1 MGTVRAMN
9 SPVHH
14 LCDSYVDDYVRLQ
27 PTVATDLGI
36 PGYDDQLPDL
46 SPEGCAAQADLAR
59 EALRAVGAT
68 EPADDSERDAKA
80 VFTERLGLEVE
91 LYDAGLVDG
100 SLNVLASPPQHLRM
114 AFDLMPATTAEDWA
128 TIATRMSRV
137 PAAVDGYR
145 AGLLHAAANGNV
157 AAVRQVT
164 KVAEQ
169 CEVWAGRDGKAS
181 FFADFVA
188 GAKNVPDSV
197 RADLDA
203 GARAAAES
211 YGELAAF
218 LRAELLPKA
227 PAKDAVG
234 ADVYQLWSREYLGAA
249 LDLREAYEWGWAEFT
264 RIETEMKEVANR
276 IKPGAGLVE
285 AAGALDADPRYQ
297 VAGAAAFQA
306 WMQKLS
312 DQALTDLRGV
322 HFDIP
327 DPIMRLDCKI
337 APPGGSAGA
346 YYTNPTDDFSRPG
359 AMWWALPPDKA
370 EFTTWREVSVVY
382 HEGVPGHH
390 LQIATATHESERLN
404 RFQRMLSWVPAYS
417 EGWALYAER
426 LMREF
431 GYLSD
436 DGDLFG
442 MLNENLF
449 RAARVIIDIGMHLE
463 LAIPRGTGFHEGERW
478 TPELGLEFML
488 TRTITERELVVDE
501 VDRYL
506 GWPGQ
511 APAYKLG
518 ERLWLSAR
526 EDARQRQGADFD
538 LKRFHMQALHMGQ
551 MGLDTLRERLA
562 AL

>member
-1 MGTVRAMN
+1 MTVHRIA
-9 SPVHH
+9 
-14 LCDSYVDDYVRLQ
+14 DSYVDDYVRLS
-27 PTVATDLGI
+27 PTLATALGI

-46 SPEGCAAQADLAR
+46 SPEGCAARGELTKK
-59 EALRAVGAT
+59 ALRDVGDV
-68 EPADDSERDAKA
+68 EPADERAAVAKA
-80 VFTERLGLEVE
+80 VFTERLGVEAE
-91 LYDAGLVDG
+91 LYDAGLVEGD
-100 SLNVLASPPQHLRM
+100 LNVLASPPQDLRET
-114 AFDLMPATTAEDWA
+114 FDLMPQTTPEDWA
-128 TIATRMSRV
+128 TIAARLSAM
-137 PAAVDGYR
+137 PAAIASYQ
-145 AGLLHAAANGNV
+145 AGLRHAASRGHV
-157 AAVRQVT
+157 AAKRQVS
-164 KVAEQ
+164 KVADQ
-169 CEVWAGRDGKAS
+169 AALWGAG
-181 FFADFVA
+181 FFTDFVA
-188 GAKNVPDSV
+188 GAPVVPASV

-203 GARAAAES
+203 GAAAAS
-211 YGELAAF
+211 QAYTDLAAF
-218 LRAELLPKA
+218 LRTELLPQA
-227 PAKDAVG
+227 PEKDAVG
-234 ADVYQLWSREYLGAA
+234 EDVYRLYSRRYLGAA
-249 LDLREAYEWGWAEFT
+249 LDLREAYEWGWAEFL
-264 RIETEMKEVANR
+264 RLEAEMKGIANR
-276 IKPGAGLVE
+276 IKPGAGLAE
-285 AAGALDADPRYQ
+285 AASALDADRRYHVDG
-297 VAGAAAFQA
+297 VAEFRD

-327 DPIMRLDCKI
+327 DEIMRLDCRI

-346 YYTNPTDDFSRPG
+346 YYTNPSDDFSRPG
-359 AMWWALPPDKA
+359 AMWWALPPDKDS
-370 EFTTWREVSVVY
+370 FTTWREVSIVY

-390 LQIATATHESERLN
+390 LQIATAMHQSERLN
-404 RFQRMLSWVPAYS
+404 KFQRMLAWVPAYS

-436 DGDLFG
+436 EGNLFG

-463 LAIPRGTGFHEGERW
+463 LEIPSGTGFHEGERW
-478 TPELGLEFML
+478 TPDLGLEFML

-526 EDARQRQGADFD
+526 EEARARQGADFD
-538 LKRFHMQALHMGQ
+538 LKRFHMEALYLGQ

-562 AL
+562 AI